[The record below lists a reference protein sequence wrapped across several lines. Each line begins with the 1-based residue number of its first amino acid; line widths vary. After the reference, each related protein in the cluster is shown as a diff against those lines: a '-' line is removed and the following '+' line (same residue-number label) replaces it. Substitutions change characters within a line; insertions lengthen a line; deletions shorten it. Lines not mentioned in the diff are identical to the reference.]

1 LARIQA
7 ADSTRVADENFRGFA
22 LGEKLR
28 SRSSI
33 APHTAK
39 KQQKK
44 IARRRQSTRIR
55 LERATAAAFPGSP
68 QPGCSLKLSPPVP
81 SPLEA
86 HNSSKLIVA
95 RVSPF
100 KSKEGIA
107 TALRGEDVLN

>member
-1 LARIQA
+1 MARIQA
-7 ADSTRVADENFRGFA
+7 ADSTRVADENFLGFA

-44 IARRRQSTRIR
+44 IDRPRQSPRIW
-55 LERATAAAFPGSP
+55 LERATAAAFRGSP
-68 QPGCSLKLSPPVP
+68 QPGGCLKLSPPVE
-81 SPLEA
+81 SPPA

-107 TALRGEDVLN
+107 TALTGEDVLN